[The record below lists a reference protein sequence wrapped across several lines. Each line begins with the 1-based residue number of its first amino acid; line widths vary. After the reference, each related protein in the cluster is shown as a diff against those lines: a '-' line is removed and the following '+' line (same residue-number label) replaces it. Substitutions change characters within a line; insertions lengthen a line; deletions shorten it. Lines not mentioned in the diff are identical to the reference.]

1 MTLDITGYRIV
12 TQIYESSK
20 TLVYR
25 AIRESDQHSVIIKR
39 LKSEYPTLS
48 ELVQFRHQ
56 YTLAKSLNLPGVV
69 QPYSLENYRNSLVL
83 VMEDSGISLKQEM
96 KRWSNGRMGETTDGI
111 QAFLHI
117 AQQIAQILEG
127 LYNHRIIHKDIKPEN
142 LLIDPITRQVKLT
155 DFSIASRLPKQ
166 KQEIQHPDVLQG
178 TLLYMSPEQ
187 TGRMNRGIDY
197 RSDFY
202 SLGVTFYY
210 LLTGQLPFTSQDPM
224 ELVHYHLAKTPTP
237 PIKLVPTIPPMVNA
251 LILKLMAK
259 TPEER
264 YQSAAGL
271 KADLAQCYD
280 QWQETGKI
288 SPFVLGHRDISGNF
302 VISEK
307 LYGREA
313 EVATLLAAFDRVSQG
328 RAEMMLVAGFSG
340 IGKTSVVH
348 EVHKPIVRQR
358 GYFIAGKFDQYK
370 RNIPY
375 SCLIQAFQEL
385 MAQLLTENQYRLEEW
400 RQQLLEALGENGQVI
415 IDVIPEVELVI
426 GSQSAVPQLT
436 PAEAQNRF
444 NRVFKRFVHVF
455 TTAEHPLV
463 VFLDD
468 LQWADAASLQFIH
481 HLMSDPESEYLLLI
495 GAYRDNEVSPTHPF
509 ILTRDEI
516 QAAGGTVT
524 TITLDALQVS
534 HITELIA
541 DTLSSSPQQV
551 QPLAQLIAQ
560 KTQGNP
566 FFLTQLL
573 KSLYQD
579 ELIRFDGQKGE
590 WMWDIQ
596 QIERA
601 EITDNV
607 VELMVSKIQKFSQAT
622 IDILKLAACIGN
634 RFSLDILAVVSEQSI
649 NQSAIALWE
658 GLVAGLILPL
668 SDRYQIPLV
677 LEEVELQKF
686 CAAAVEVDYKFL
698 HDRVQQAA
706 YSLIPE
712 ADRQQVHLQVGRLLL
727 NNFDPEELEENIF
740 DVVNHLNAGEALIT
754 DRDQRYHVAQLN
766 LQAAQK
772 AKSSSAFKT
781 ALKLLK
787 IGIYFLPETR
797 WHDNY
802 PLTLTLYLET
812 GEAEYLNGNN
822 AAGIQVLDDTA
833 SHAKSI
839 LDRCRINEYK
849 IVCYRMRN
857 ELDAAYQVGLE
868 TLKLLDIEFPPYPDQ
883 AYLLQELNHTKA
895 LIRQVLNQG
904 NTEEFPPSSS
914 PFSSSKR
921 RSTGTSLQSSPS
933 PLSPPPSLPLDTL
946 ANLPPMQ
953 DPEKLMA
960 QRIFKEVWPIAYFVG
975 SKGLH
980 VCAMKITQLSI
991 QYGNS
996 PISVFGYMLYA
1007 FNLVFRYG
1015 EIEAGCEIGE
1025 LSLTLHERFHT
1036 KELEANLL
1044 NMWGGLILLYKKH
1057 IRDCKPYL
1065 LKGLNSGI
1073 ETGSYQW
1080 SGYCAINYMF
1090 QCFFGDELLLPT
1102 AEIIEDFIPTLT
1114 KIDPNMLNYQLI
1126 AREAIVNLTQGAEQP
1141 DRLVGEWVSEEQVL
1155 QFGLTS
1161 NDLLTVF
1168 VVYVYKL
1175 ALANWYGKINEA
1187 VEYAQ
1192 NAEQYVEGSEGIFTN
1207 PVFYFHQ
1214 SIALSRAYP
1223 QVDTDTQENYLKIL
1237 HRNREKF
1244 QQWADHCPEN
1254 YQHKFKLIEAE
1265 LARITQ
1271 KGYDAIDDYDQA
1283 IASARENGYIQNQA
1297 LANELAAHFFLAKG
1311 KEQIAKVYWQEASY
1325 AYLRWGATDKVKQ
1338 LYQQYPQ
1345 FLTSEATVQEDLNF
1359 NQTTS
1364 STSSQSTK
1372 LLDLNTVFKA
1382 YRAIGREIVLEEL
1395 LTKLMQILIENA
1407 GAQRGVLLLPSDQDG
1422 EQWRI
1427 EAVSDVNSSTV
1438 PVLPSIAIEEQ
1449 LPMSLINY
1457 VFHTQETIVL
1467 KNASTQGSFSS
1478 DPYIQAHQTQSI
1490 LSVPLIN
1497 QAKLRG
1503 IVYLENNLTPGAF
1516 TSNRTQVIQL
1526 LAGQAAIA
1534 ITNAQLYAQVK
1545 KSECQLKQ
1553 FLDAMPVGV
1562 FVIDRHGLPYY
1573 ANQVGQQI
1581 LGQDV
1586 VEATSAEDM
1595 TTVYHAYLAGTDQ
1608 IYPSDRDPI
1617 VKALQGQSTKVDD
1630 MEIRCPDQT
1639 IPIEN
1644 AGMPIYD
1651 DEGNVAYAI
1660 AAFQDIS
1667 DRQKAAQL
1675 LADYNATL
1683 EAQVAERTEALQ
1695 QSQAKFFGIVNIAE
1709 DAIISINEDQRIQLF
1724 NQGAERIFGYQ
1735 ADEVLG
1741 QPLDILLPQSVRAI
1755 HQHHIQHFS
1764 QSETPSRRMADRP
1777 NAGVFGRR
1785 KTGEE
1790 FPAEASISKLKL
1802 SQGIL
1807 YTVMLKDIS
1816 QRQQTEKAVRD
1827 SEEQFRT
1834 LVGNIPGAVYRVL
1847 CDEHWTALYISDRI
1861 KDVYG
1866 YPATD
1871 FMENPVRTIA
1881 SVIHPDDRETV
1892 ERMIHHAVNE
1902 RRSFILEYRI
1912 LHGDGTIHW
1921 VYEKGQGIFNEAGNL
1936 LWLDGAM
1943 FDITERKRA
1952 EQALQDK
1959 NQELA
1964 TTLKQLKATQ
1974 DELIQSEKMAALGQL
1989 IAGVAHEI
1997 NTPLGAIRSSAGNM
2011 AKFLAQ
2017 TLTQLPTLFQ
2027 SLSPEQ
2033 GQEFFT
2039 LLQQSLDYESNL
2051 SAKEERKLR
2060 RRLTRQLEAEEIEN
2074 ADSLADTLVDMGIYD
2089 QVESY
2094 FPLLK
2099 RPDSSHLIETA
2110 YKLSGLQR
2118 GTQTIYT
2125 ATERAAK
2132 VVFALKTY
2140 ARYDHSG
2147 EMIPA
2152 NLTEGMET
2160 VLTLYYNQLKHGV
2173 DVIRHYNELP
2183 PVTCYPDELNQ
2194 VWTNLIHNALHAMDN
2209 KGTLTIEIQQQNHQ
2223 AKISITDSGKGIPPE
2238 IQAKIFQPFFTTK
2251 PAGEGS
2257 GLGLDIVKKII
2268 DKHQGQIDVASIPG
2282 QTTFTILL
2290 PMNHDK

>member
-25 AIRESDQHSVIIKR
+25 AIRESDQHPVIIKR

-83 VMEDSGISLKQEM
+83 VLEDSGISLKDEM

-117 AQQIAQILEG
+117 AQQISQILEG
-127 LYNHRIIHKDIKPEN
+127 LYDHRIIHKDIKPEN
-142 LLIDPITRQVKLT
+142 LLIHPTTQQVKLT

-166 KQEIQHPDVLQG
+166 KQELQHPDVLQG

-202 SLGVTFYY
+202 SLGITFYY

-237 PIKLVPTIPPMVNA
+237 PIELVPTIPLMVNA

-264 YQSAAGL
+264 YQSAVGL

-280 QWQETGKI
+280 QWQATGEI
-288 SPFVLGHRDISGNF
+288 VPFVLGHRDISGNF

-340 IGKTSVVH
+340 IGKTSVVN

-385 MAQLLTENQYRLEEW
+385 MAQLLTENQHRLEEW

-426 GSQSAVPQLT
+426 GSQPAVPQLT
-436 PAEAQNRF
+436 PSEARNRF

-455 TTAEHPLV
+455 TAAEHPLV
-463 VFLDD
+463 LFLDD

-481 HLMSDPESEYLLLI
+481 RLMSDPESEYLLLI

-524 TITLDALQVS
+524 TITLDALQVP
-534 HITELIA
+534 HIAELIA
-541 DTLSSSPQQV
+541 DTLNSSPQQV
-551 QPLAQLIAQ
+551 QPLAQLIVR

-590 WMWDIQ
+590 WTWDIQ

-607 VELMVSKIQKFSQAT
+607 VELMVGKIQKFSQAT

-634 RFSLDILAVVSEQSI
+634 RFSLDILAVVSEQSV
-649 NQSAIALWE
+649 NQTAIALWE

-677 LEEVELQKF
+677 LEEAELQKF

-706 YSLIPE
+706 YSLIPA

-740 DVVNHLNAGEALIT
+740 DVISHLNAGDAFIT
-754 DRDQRYHVAQLN
+754 DSDERYHVAQLN

-781 ALKLLK
+781 ALKLLR
-787 IGIYFLPETR
+787 IGIRFLPETR
-797 WHDNY
+797 WQDNY
-802 PLTLTLYLET
+802 SLTLRLYLEA

-822 AAGIQVLDDTA
+822 AAGIQVLDYTA

-868 TLKLLDIEFPPYPDQ
+868 TLKLLDIDFPPYPDQ
-883 AYLLQELNHTKA
+883 AYILQELHHTKA
-895 LIRQVLNQG
+895 LIHQVLDRDKE
-904 NTEEFPPSSS
+904 NTGE
-914 PFSSSKR
+914 FSSLSFP
-921 RSTGTSLQSSPS
+921 TSEMGFGDQTPT
-933 PLSPPPSLPLDTL
+933 TL

-960 QRIFKEVWPIAYFVG
+960 QRILKEVWPIAYFIG

-996 PISVFGYMLYA
+996 PISVLGYMLYA

-1015 EIEAGCEIGE
+1015 EIEAGCEMGQ

-1036 KELEANLL
+1036 KELEANILD
-1044 NMWGGLILLYKKH
+1044 MWGGLILLYKQH

-1065 LKGLNSGI
+1065 LTGLNSGI

-1080 SGYCAINYMF
+1080 SGYCSINYMF
-1090 QCFFGDELLLPT
+1090 QCFFGDESLLRT

-1141 DRLVGEWVSEEQVL
+1141 ERLVGEWVSEEQVL
-1155 QFGLTS
+1155 NFGLTS

-1175 ALANWYGKINEA
+1175 ALANWYGKIHEA
-1187 VEYAQ
+1187 VDYAQ

-1223 QVDTDTQENYLKIL
+1223 QVDTDTQKHYLKIL

-1271 KGYDAIDDYDQA
+1271 QGYDAIDYYDQA

-1297 LANELAAHFFLAKG
+1297 LANELAAHFFMAKG

-1338 LYQQYPQ
+1338 LYHHYPQ
-1345 FLTSEATVQEDLNF
+1345 FLTTEVTIQEDLKPD
-1359 NQTTS
+1359 QTTS
-1364 STSSQSTK
+1364 STSSQSTE

-1382 YRAIGREIVLEEL
+1382 YRAIGREIVLEQL

-1407 GAQRGVLLLPSDQDG
+1407 GAQRGVLLLPSDQEG

-1427 EAVSDVNSSTV
+1427 EVVGDVDHPTV
-1438 PVLPSIAIEEQ
+1438 PVLSSRALAEQ
-1449 LPMSLINY
+1449 VPVSLINY
-1457 VFHTQETIVL
+1457 VSHTQETIVL

-1478 DPYIQAHQTQSI
+1478 DRYIQTHQTQSI
-1490 LSVPLIN
+1490 LSVPLVN
-1497 QAKLRG
+1497 QGKLRG

-1545 KSECQLKQ
+1545 KSESQLKQ

-1573 ANQVGQQI
+1573 ANQVGKQI

-1617 VKALQGQSTKVDD
+1617 VKALQGDSTKVDD
-1630 MEIRCPDQT
+1630 MEIRRPDQT

-1675 LADYNATL
+1675 LADYNSTL

-1724 NQGAERIFGYQ
+1724 NQGAERIFGYR
-1735 ADEVLG
+1735 ADEVLN
-1741 QPLDILLPQSVRAI
+1741 QPLDILLPQSVRHS
-1755 HQHHIQHFS
+1755 HQHHIQHFG
-1764 QSETPSRRMADRP
+1764 QTKTPSRRMADRP
-1777 NAGVFGRR
+1777 NTGGVFGRR

-1802 SQGIL
+1802 SQGML

-1816 QRQQTEKAVRD
+1816 HRQQTEKAVRD

-1861 KDVYG
+1861 EDVYG

-1871 FMENPVRTIA
+1871 FMDNPVRTIA

-1921 VYEKGQGIFNEAGNL
+1921 VYEKGQGIFDEAGNL

-2017 TLTQLPTLFQ
+2017 TLTQLPTLFH

-2033 GQEFFT
+2033 GQEFLT

-2051 SAKEERKLR
+2051 SAREERKLR
-2060 RRLTRQLEAEEIEN
+2060 RGLTRQLEAEEIEN

-2099 RPDSSHLIETA
+2099 RSDSSQLLDTA

-2118 GTQTIYT
+2118 GTRTIYT

-2173 DVIRHYNELP
+2173 DVIRHYHELP

-2194 VWTNLIHNALHAMDN
+2194 VWTNLIHNALQAMDN
-2209 KGTLTIEIQQQNHQ
+2209 KGTLTIEIQQQDNQ

-2268 DKHQGQIDVASIPG
+2268 DKHQGQINVASIPG

-2290 PMNHDK
+2290 PMNHP